1 MGTARETP
9 VKGRRS
15 GSLRDA
21 RRSSELAQ
29 RRADALAA
37 AAAVFAEKGYHD
49 AQITEIAARAE
60 LSRASLYSMFA
71 GKGELFQAVIAN
83 AANAIRDT
91 VRGAVERLDDPGE
104 QLLCVI
110 DSLFACYEADQT
122 LLRIY
127 TLGTHGL
134 PFEIREAMGDTTM
147 EIFVAFTDWVVA
159 LSEQAKSAGHLNGLD
174 PEAVGHALVG
184 TVTTTAAR
192 WIESTPER
200 PLSDAAVSVRAIF
213 RQLLGAGEES

>member
-1 MGTARETP
+1 MT
-9 VKGRRS
+9 
-15 GSLRDA
+15 A
-21 RRSSELAQ
+21 RRSNSPRDVRRSNELAQ
-29 RRADALAA
+29 RRADVLAA
-37 AAAVFAEKGYHD
+37 AASVFAEKGYHD

-60 LSRASLYSMFA
+60 LSRASFYALFE
-71 GKGELFQAVIAN
+71 GKGELLQAVIGS

-91 VRGAVERLDDPGE
+91 VRGAVERIDDPGE
-104 QLLCVI
+104 RLLCVI
-110 DSLFACYEADQT
+110 DSLFACYEEDQT

-134 PFEIREAMGDTTM
+134 PFEIRDAMGDSTM

-159 LSEQAKSAGHLNGLD
+159 LAKQAKEAGYLNGLD
-174 PEAVGHALVG
+174 PVAVGHALVG

-200 PLSDAAVSVRAIF
+200 PLSDAALSVRPIF
-213 RQLLGAGEES
+213 HRLLGVSEKS